1 MDEEYSVDDV
11 ENEIKIVKLK
21 IAENARMQL
30 VASEHSDI
38 MNLIFHRVTL
48 KELQSQAEVLRGYK
62 TALMD
67 LLEVAD
73 KEK

>member
-11 ENEIKIVKLK
+11 ENEIKVVKLK